1 MRASCKHLTH
11 KHAPFYGCTF
21 GETALI
27 ALIYF
32 LLDFAIALIASIFA
46 GFSFGV
52 FIGVFIVLFLLLWF
66 LVRATAR
73 RVGRMKEGK
82 QQGYIE
88 LTIKQYLAEE
98 LSLPLPFI
106 IRAGKWSARRSL

>member
-11 KHAPFYGCTF
+11 KHAPFHGCTF

-27 ALIYF
+27 ALVYF
-32 LLDFAIALIASIFA
+32 LIDFSIALIASIVT

-52 FIGVFIVLFLLLWF
+52 FISVFILLFLMLWF

-88 LTIKQYLAEE
+88 LTIKQYLAKN
-98 LSLPLPFI
+98 LGLPLPFI
-106 IRAGKWSARRSL
+106 TRAGRWSTRRTL